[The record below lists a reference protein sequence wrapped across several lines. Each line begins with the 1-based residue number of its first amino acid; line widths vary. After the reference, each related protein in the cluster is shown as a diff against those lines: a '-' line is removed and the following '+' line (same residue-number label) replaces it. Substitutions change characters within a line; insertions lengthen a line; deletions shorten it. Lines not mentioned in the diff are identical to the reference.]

1 MQRGWRIGALAPGCA
16 ALGIF
21 LLLLVGCMAEPNAS
35 STVGATAAP
44 TAKGGAE
51 LWVDNCA
58 RCHSLRSPE
67 TYSDAEWEVSM
78 LHMRIRANLTA
89 DEYRAIL
96 EFLEAGN

>member
-1 MQRGWRIGALAPGCA
+1 MQRGWSIGSLGAGCA

-21 LLLLVGCMAEPNAS
+21 LPLLLGCMAEPNAPS
-35 STVGATAAP
+35 GGETAAP

-89 DEYRAIL
+89 EEYRAVL